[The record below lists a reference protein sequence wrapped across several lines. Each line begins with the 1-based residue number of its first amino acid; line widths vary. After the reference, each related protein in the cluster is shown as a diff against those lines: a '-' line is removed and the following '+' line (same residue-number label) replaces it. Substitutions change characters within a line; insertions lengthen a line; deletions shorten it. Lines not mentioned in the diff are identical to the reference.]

1 MENIIMSSKMPLIFI
16 GHGSPE
22 NAILENNYVKKIK
35 QFGKTLI
42 QNVNTIVCI
51 SAHWNTEGVWTSG
64 ADKLNTI
71 YDFSGF
77 PEDLYK
83 IKYEPKG
90 NKELALKIK
99 NMLLDYEVSI
109 DEKRGI
115 DHGAW
120 SVLMHLYPDA
130 RIPVIQISLNL
141 NFKTVDHY
149 KMAQLLKPLRDEGIL
164 FIGSGNIVH
173 SFFSFSPEENAVT
186 PDWAKDFDNNIKT
199 ALKNQDHNSIIRY
212 RRIFG
217 KNAKKSVPTEEHFL
231 PLIYIIGLQEKEEN
245 VNFIYEEFQNASM
258 SMASFIIQ

>member
-1 MENIIMSSKMPLIFI
+1 MSSIMPLIFI
-16 GHGSPE
+16 GHGSPK

-35 QFGKTLI
+35 HFGKTLI

-51 SAHWNTEGVWTSG
+51 SAHWNTEGVWISG
-64 ADKLNTI
+64 AEKLNTI

-130 RIPVIQISLNL
+130 RIPVIQLSLNL
-141 NFKTVDHY
+141 NFKTADHY
-149 KMAQLLKPLRDEGIL
+149 KMAQLLKPLRNEGIL

-173 SFFSFSPEENAVT
+173 SFFSFSPEENAAT
-186 PDWAKDFDNNIKT
+186 PDWARDFDNNIKT
-199 ALKNQDHNSIIRY
+199 ALKNRDHNSIIRY

-258 SMASFIIQ
+258 SMLSFIIQ